1 MGDKHQDIEN
11 FIEEVLYIDYHS
23 ESRNDQV
30 REEIRQYLRHRFEEK
45 LPEAVERI
53 WDLPNLVLKKPS
65 EIYTEL
71 LIEAFDLYIDGYFY
85 SCVAM
90 CGIVGERIIKDE
102 LRAAVLIKK
111 GNQVRSPDST
121 SFDQFEHLDVSSI
134 ARFLNK
140 AELLSDRAFK
150 AADSLGQLRNSYVH
164 ARGKDPKEDAISA
177 IKMLHMLIE
186 DTVSIF
192 KDFGELKGV

>member
-1 MGDKHQDIEN
+1 
-11 FIEEVLYIDYHS
+11 
-23 ESRNDQV
+23 
-30 REEIRQYLRHRFEEK
+30 
-45 LPEAVERI
+45 LP
-53 WDLPNLVLKKPS
+53 
-65 EIYTEL
+65 
-71 LIEAFDLYIDGYFY
+71 
-85 SCVAM
+85 

-121 SFDQFEHLDVSSI
+121 AFDQFERLDVSSI

>member
-11 FIEEVLYIDYHS
+11 FIEEVLYIDYHN

-30 REEIRQYLRHRFEEK
+30 REEIRLYLRHRFEEK

-53 WDLPNLVLKKPS
+53 WDLPNLVLKPS

-121 SFDQFEHLDVSSI
+121 AFDQFERLDVSSI

-140 AELLSDRAFK
+140 AELLSDKAFK

-164 ARGKDPKEDAISA
+164 ARGKDPKADAISA

>member
-71 LIEAFDLYIDGYFY
+71 LIEAFDLYLDGYFY